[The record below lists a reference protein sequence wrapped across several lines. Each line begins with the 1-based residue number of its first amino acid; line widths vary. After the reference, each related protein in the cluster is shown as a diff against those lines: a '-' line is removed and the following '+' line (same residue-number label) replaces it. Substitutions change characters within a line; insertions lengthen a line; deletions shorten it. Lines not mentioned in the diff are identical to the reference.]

1 MSMLDRLFDRVLVT
15 VARMEVGMPIRLD
28 VIGIAVKDMA
38 ESLKFYRLLG
48 LDIPQGVEREP
59 HVEITLEGLRLAW
72 DKVELLKQV
81 YGDWVEEPVGHRI
94 ELAFGCDSRDE
105 VDAVYR
111 SMVGHG
117 YHGHREP
124 WDAFWGQRYAIL
136 EDPDGNLI
144 SLYA

>member
-1 MSMLDRLFDRVLVT
+1 
-15 VARMEVGMPIRLD
+15 MEVGMPIRLD

-94 ELAFGCDSRDE
+94 ELVSGAE
-105 VDAVYR
+105 
-111 SMVGHG
+111 
-117 YHGHREP
+117 
-124 WDAFWGQRYAIL
+124 
-136 EDPDGNLI
+136 
-144 SLYA
+144 